1 LGLTSA
7 QRICTVF
14 MTFPTPDTMATPA
27 ASANATG
34 PSKPSA
40 PTQPS
45 EPTEP
50 MTAHKA
56 SKGLLSLSPF
66 VKPYRLQ
73 VGFALLMLLSAA
85 AATLVFPTALRQL
98 IDGGLTGASSN
109 AQDIGWHFALLFG
122 VAVALAV
129 FSGARFY
136 MVSWLGERITAD
148 IRQAVYAR
156 VLNQSPQFFEQT
168 PTGDVL
174 SRLSADTTLVQTV
187 VGSSLSMGLRNAVMG
202 IGALGMLVWHH
213 PLMMAQVC
221 AGLVLVIAPSVWM
234 GRRVRRLS
242 RDSQDRVADASAL
255 ASEVLNAITV
265 VQSYTA
271 QGREAKRF
279 EQSTNAAFRSAIK
292 RTTAR
297 SALVTFV
304 MVATSAALLWGL
316 YMGTLAVLAGTLSAG
331 ELGQTVLYVIILAG
345 AFAVLGEV
353 SGDLLRAAGA
363 SERLIELL
371 YMPSHIQDSVHT
383 TPLKP
388 SAQGLDV
395 QLLNVQFAYPSRL
408 ETPALNN
415 VNLHIAAGSTV
426 ALVGSSGAGKTTIMQ
441 LLQRFYDVQSGSIL
455 LQGTAIQSLALH
467 NLREHVGVVPQEPVV
482 FAASAM
488 DNIRYGRPNA
498 SDDEVKAAAQAAYA
512 HEFIE
517 ALPMGYQTFMGERGV
532 RLSGGQRQRL
542 AIARAILKN
551 APLLL
556 LDEATSAL
564 DTHSEQMVQA
574 ALDRAMQGRTTIVV
588 AHRLSTVQ
596 RADTI
601 VVMANGEIV
610 EQGKHHDLLAR
621 NGAYAALAQAQ
632 FGQDQYQGQHPDEY
646 QG

>member
-1 LGLTSA
+1 
-7 QRICTVF
+7 
-14 MTFPTPDTMATPA
+14 MTTPTTTR
-27 ASANATG
+27 
-34 PSKPSA
+34 
-40 PTQPS
+40 TQ
-45 EPTEP
+45 
-50 MTAHKA
+50 
-56 SKGLLSLSPF
+56 GLLSLSPF
-66 VKPYRLQ
+66 IKPYRWQ
-73 VGFALLMLLSAA
+73 VGFALLMLLAAA
-85 AATLVFPTALRQL
+85 AATLVFPTALRKL
-98 IDGGLTGASSN
+98 IDGGLSSTSGN
-109 AQDIGWHFALLFG
+109 NPQDIAWYFAMLFG
-122 VAVALAV
+122 VAVALAL
-129 FSGARFY
+129 FSGARFF

-202 IGALGMLVWHH
+202 LGALGMLVWHH

-221 AGLVLVIAPSVWM
+221 VGLLLVIVPSMWM

-271 QGREAKRF
+271 QGREASRF
-279 EQSTNAAFRSAIK
+279 EHSTNAAFRSAI
-292 RTTAR
+292 RRSTAR

-304 MVATSAALLWGL
+304 MVTTSAALLWGL
-316 YMGTLAVLAGTLSAG
+316 YMGTLAVLAGTLSPG

-371 YMPSHIQDSVHT
+371 HMPSHIQEAMHT
-383 TPLKP
+383 QPLKP
-388 SAQGLDV
+388 SHQGLDV
-395 QLLNVQFAYPSRL
+395 QLINVQFAYPSRL
-408 ETPALNN
+408 EMPALNGI
-415 VNLHIAAGSTV
+415 NLHIKAGTTV
-426 ALVGSSGAGKTTIMQ
+426 ALVGASGAGKTTIMQ
-441 LLQRFYDVQSGSIL
+441 LLQRFYDTQDGSIL
-455 LQGTAIQSLALH
+455 LQGTSIKTLALTD
-467 NLREHVGVVPQEPVV
+467 LRTHVGVVPQEPVV
-482 FAASAM
+482 FAASAL
-488 DNIRYGRPNA
+488 DNIRYGRPDATN
-498 SDDEVKAAAQAAYA
+498 DEVVAAAKAAYA
-512 HEFIE
+512 HDFIM
-517 ALPMGYQTFMGERGV
+517 ALPMGYETFMGERGV

-542 AIARAILKN
+542 AIARAMLKN

-574 ALDRAMQGRTTIVV
+574 ALDRAMQGRTTILV

-596 RADTI
+596 RADSI
-601 VVMANGEIV
+601 VVIAGGHIV
-610 EQGKHHDLLAR
+610 EQGKHHELLAR

-632 FGQDQYQGQHPDEY
+632 FGQEAPAVEPALT
-646 QG
+646 

>member
-1 LGLTSA
+1 
-7 QRICTVF
+7 
-14 MTFPTPDTMATPA
+14 MTTPTPTR
-27 ASANATG
+27 
-34 PSKPSA
+34 
-40 PTQPS
+40 TQ
-45 EPTEP
+45 
-50 MTAHKA
+50 
-56 SKGLLSLSPF
+56 GLLSLSPF
-66 VKPYRLQ
+66 IKPYRWQ
-73 VGFALLMLLSAA
+73 VGFALLMLLAAA
-85 AATLVFPTALRQL
+85 AATLVFPTALRKL
-98 IDGGLTGASSN
+98 IDGGLSSTSGN
-109 AQDIGWHFALLFG
+109 NPQDIAWYFAMLFG
-122 VAVALAV
+122 VAVALAL
-129 FSGARFY
+129 FSGARFF

-202 IGALGMLVWHH
+202 LGALGMLVWHH

-221 AGLVLVIAPSVWM
+221 VGLLLVIAPSMWM

-271 QGREAKRF
+271 QGREASRF
-279 EQSTNAAFRSAIK
+279 EHSTNAAFRSAI
-292 RTTAR
+292 RRSTAR

-304 MVATSAALLWGL
+304 MVTTSAALLWGL
-316 YMGTLAVLAGTLSAG
+316 YMGTLAVLAGTLSPG

-371 YMPSHIQDSVHT
+371 HMPSHIQEATHT
-383 TPLKP
+383 QPLKP
-388 SAQGLDV
+388 SHQGLDV
-395 QLLNVQFAYPSRL
+395 QLINVQFAYPSRL
-408 ETPALNN
+408 EMPALNGI
-415 VNLHIAAGSTV
+415 NLHIKAGTTV
-426 ALVGSSGAGKTTIMQ
+426 ALVGVSGAGKTTIMQ
-441 LLQRFYDVQSGSIL
+441 LLQRFYDTQDGSIL
-455 LQGTAIQSLALH
+455 LQGTSIKTLALTD
-467 NLREHVGVVPQEPVV
+467 LRTHVGVVPQEPVV
-482 FAASAM
+482 FAASAL
-488 DNIRYGRPNA
+488 DNIRYGRPDATN
-498 SDDEVKAAAQAAYA
+498 DEVVAAAKAAYA
-512 HEFIE
+512 HDFIM
-517 ALPMGYQTFMGERGV
+517 ALPMGYETFMGERGV

-542 AIARAILKN
+542 AIARAMLKN

-596 RADTI
+596 RADSI
-601 VVMANGEIV
+601 VVIAGGHIV
-610 EQGKHHDLLAR
+610 EQGKHHELLAR

-632 FGQDQYQGQHPDEY
+632 FGQEAPAVEPALT
-646 QG
+646 

>member
-1 LGLTSA
+1 LA
-7 QRICTVF
+7 
-14 MTFPTPDTMATPA
+14 
-27 ASANATG
+27 
-34 PSKPSA
+34 
-40 PTQPS
+40 
-45 EPTEP
+45 
-50 MTAHKA
+50 
-56 SKGLLSLSPF
+56 
-66 VKPYRLQ
+66 
-73 VGFALLMLLSAA
+73 AA
-85 AATLVFPTALRQL
+85 AATLVFPTALRKL
-98 IDGGLTGASSN
+98 IDGGLSSTSGN
-109 AQDIGWHFALLFG
+109 NPQDIAWYFAMLFG
-122 VAVALAV
+122 VAVALAL
-129 FSGARFY
+129 FSGARFF

-187 VGSSLSMGLRNAVMG
+187 VGSSLSMGLRNTVMG
-202 IGALGMLVWHH
+202 LGALGMLVWHH

-221 AGLVLVIAPSVWM
+221 AGLLLVIAPSMWM

-271 QGREAKRF
+271 QGREASRF
-279 EQSTNAAFRSAIK
+279 EHSTNAAFRSAI
-292 RTTAR
+292 RRSTAR

-304 MVATSAALLWGL
+304 MVTTSAALLWGL
-316 YMGTLAVLAGTLSAG
+316 YIGTLAVLAGTLSPG

-371 YMPSHIQDSVHT
+371 HMPSHIQEATHT
-383 TPLKP
+383 QPLKP
-388 SAQGLDV
+388 SHQGLDV
-395 QLLNVQFAYPSRL
+395 QLINVQFAYPSRL
-408 ETPALNN
+408 EMPALHGI
-415 VNLHIAAGSTV
+415 NLHIKAGTTV
-426 ALVGSSGAGKTTIMQ
+426 ALVGASGAGKTTIMQ
-441 LLQRFYDVQSGSIL
+441 LLQRFYDTQDGSIL
-455 LQGTAIQSLALH
+455 LQGTSIKTLALTD
-467 NLREHVGVVPQEPVV
+467 LRTHVGVVPQEPVV
-482 FAASAM
+482 FAASAL
-488 DNIRYGRPNA
+488 DNIRYGRPDATN
-498 SDDEVKAAAQAAYA
+498 DEVVAAAKAAYA
-512 HEFIE
+512 HDFIM
-517 ALPMGYQTFMGERGV
+517 ALPMGYETFMGERGV

-542 AIARAILKN
+542 AIARAMLKN

-596 RADTI
+596 RADSI
-601 VVMANGEIV
+601 VVIAGGHIV
-610 EQGKHHDLLAR
+610 EQGKHHELLAH

-632 FGQDQYQGQHPDEY
+632 FGQEAPAVEPALT
-646 QG
+646 

>member
-1 LGLTSA
+1 
-7 QRICTVF
+7 
-14 MTFPTPDTMATPA
+14 MTTPTPTR
-27 ASANATG
+27 
-34 PSKPSA
+34 
-40 PTQPS
+40 TQ
-45 EPTEP
+45 
-50 MTAHKA
+50 
-56 SKGLLSLSPF
+56 GLLSLSPF
-66 VKPYRLQ
+66 IKPYRWQ
-73 VGFALLMLLSAA
+73 VGFALLMLLAAA
-85 AATLVFPTALRQL
+85 AATLVFPTALRKL
-98 IDGGLTGASSN
+98 IDGGLSSTSGN
-109 AQDIGWHFALLFG
+109 NPQDIAWYFAMLFG
-122 VAVALAV
+122 VAVALAL
-129 FSGARFY
+129 FSGARFF

-202 IGALGMLVWHH
+202 LGALGMLVWHH

-221 AGLVLVIAPSVWM
+221 VGLLLVIAPSMWM

-271 QGREAKRF
+271 QGREASRF
-279 EQSTNAAFRSAIK
+279 EHSTNAAFRSAI
-292 RTTAR
+292 RRSTAR

-304 MVATSAALLWGL
+304 MVTTSAALLWGL
-316 YMGTLAVLAGTLSAG
+316 YMGTLAVLAGTLSPG

-371 YMPSHIQDSVHT
+371 HMPSHIQEATHT
-383 TPLKP
+383 QPLKP
-388 SAQGLDV
+388 SHQGLDV
-395 QLLNVQFAYPSRL
+395 QLINVQFAYPSRL
-408 ETPALNN
+408 EMPALNGI
-415 VNLHIAAGSTV
+415 NLHIKAGTTV
-426 ALVGSSGAGKTTIMQ
+426 ALVGASGAGKTTIMQ
-441 LLQRFYDVQSGSIL
+441 LLQRFYDTQDGSIL
-455 LQGTAIQSLALH
+455 LQGTSIKTLALTD
-467 NLREHVGVVPQEPVV
+467 LRTHVGVVPQEPVV
-482 FAASAM
+482 FAASAL
-488 DNIRYGRPNA
+488 DNIRYGRPDATN
-498 SDDEVKAAAQAAYA
+498 DEVVAAAKAAYA
-512 HEFIE
+512 HDFIM
-517 ALPMGYQTFMGERGV
+517 ALPMGYETFMGERGV

-542 AIARAILKN
+542 AIARAMLKN

-574 ALDRAMQGRTTIVV
+574 ALDRAMQGRTTILV

-596 RADTI
+596 RADSI
-601 VVMANGEIV
+601 VVIAGGHIV
-610 EQGKHHDLLAR
+610 EQGKHHELLAR

-632 FGQDQYQGQHPDEY
+632 FGQEAPAVEPALT
-646 QG
+646 

>member
-1 LGLTSA
+1 MSERYTA
-7 QRICTVF
+7 TAR
-14 MTFPTPDTMATPA
+14 DTATP
-27 ASANATG
+27 
-34 PSKPSA
+34 
-40 PTQPS
+40 
-45 EPTEP
+45 
-50 MTAHKA
+50 
-56 SKGLLSLSPF
+56 SKGLLSLLPF
-66 VKPYRLQ
+66 IKPYRAQ
-73 VGFALLMLLSAA
+73 AAFALLMLLAAA
-85 AATLVFPTALRQL
+85 AATLVFPTALREL
-98 IDGGLTGASSN
+98 IDGGLGGAEQSTD
-109 AQDIGWHFALLFG
+109 QQTIGWHFAMLFG
-122 VAVALAV
+122 VAVALAL

-202 IGALGMLVWHH
+202 LGALGMLVWHH

-221 AGLVLVIAPSVWM
+221 AGLLLVIAPSMWM

-271 QGREAKRF
+271 QGRESKRF
-279 EQSTNAAFRSAIK
+279 EASTNAAFRSAIR

-297 SALVTFV
+297 SMLVAFV

-371 YMPSHIQDSVHT
+371 LMPSHIQEAAHT
-383 TPLKP
+383 TPLKAAP
-388 SAQGLDV
+388 LGLDV
-395 QLLNVQFAYPSRL
+395 QLVDVQFAYPSRT
-408 ETPALNN
+408 ETPALNQL
-415 VNLHIAAGSTV
+415 NLHIAAGSTV
-426 ALVGSSGAGKTTIMQ
+426 ALVGASGAGKTTIMQ
-441 LLQRFYDVQSGSIL
+441 LLQRFYDTQSGSIL
-455 LQGTAIQSLALH
+455 LQGTAIKQLALDD
-467 NLREHVGVVPQEPVV
+467 LRAHVGVVPQEPVV

-488 DNIRYGRPNA
+488 DNIRYGRPDA
-498 SDDEVKAAAQAAYA
+498 TDDEVISAAKAAYA
-512 HEFIE
+512 HAFIE
-517 ALPMGYQTFMGERGV
+517 ALPQGYQTFMGERGV

-596 RADTI
+596 RADNI
-601 VVMANGEIV
+601 VVMEGGRIV
-610 EQGKHHDLLAR
+610 EQGQHADLMQR
-621 NGAYAALAQAQ
+621 NGAYAALANAQ
-632 FGQDQYQGQHPDEY
+632 FGHNPLAEEQPTETMSA
-646 QG
+646 

>member
-1 LGLTSA
+1 
-7 QRICTVF
+7 
-14 MTFPTPDTMATPA
+14 MTTPTPTR
-27 ASANATG
+27 
-34 PSKPSA
+34 
-40 PTQPS
+40 TQ
-45 EPTEP
+45 
-50 MTAHKA
+50 
-56 SKGLLSLSPF
+56 GLLSLSPF
-66 VKPYRLQ
+66 IKPYRWQ
-73 VGFALLMLLSAA
+73 VGFALLMLLAAA
-85 AATLVFPTALRQL
+85 AATLVFPTALRKL
-98 IDGGLTGASSN
+98 IDGGLSSTSGN
-109 AQDIGWHFALLFG
+109 NPQDIAWYFAMLFG
-122 VAVALAV
+122 VAVALAL
-129 FSGARFY
+129 FSGARFF

-202 IGALGMLVWHH
+202 LGALGMLVWHH

-221 AGLVLVIAPSVWM
+221 VGLLLVIVPSMWM

-271 QGREAKRF
+271 QGREASRF
-279 EQSTNAAFRSAIK
+279 EHSTNAAFRSAI
-292 RTTAR
+292 RRSTAR

-304 MVATSAALLWGL
+304 MVTTSAALLWGL
-316 YMGTLAVLAGTLSAG
+316 YMGTLAVLAGTLSPG

-371 YMPSHIQDSVHT
+371 HMPSHIQEATHT
-383 TPLKP
+383 QPLKP
-388 SAQGLDV
+388 SHQGLDV
-395 QLLNVQFAYPSRL
+395 QLINVQFAYPSRL
-408 ETPALNN
+408 EMPALNGI
-415 VNLHIAAGSTV
+415 NLHIKAGTTV
-426 ALVGSSGAGKTTIMQ
+426 ALVGASGAGKTTIMQ
-441 LLQRFYDVQSGSIL
+441 LLQRFYDTQDGSIL
-455 LQGTAIQSLALH
+455 LQGTSIKTLALTD
-467 NLREHVGVVPQEPVV
+467 LRTHVGVVPQEPVV
-482 FAASAM
+482 FAASAL
-488 DNIRYGRPNA
+488 DNIRYGRPDATN
-498 SDDEVKAAAQAAYA
+498 DEVVAAAKAAYA
-512 HEFIE
+512 HDFIM
-517 ALPMGYQTFMGERGV
+517 ALPMGYETFMGERGV

-542 AIARAILKN
+542 AIARAMLKN

-596 RADTI
+596 RADSI
-601 VVMANGEIV
+601 VVIAGGHIV
-610 EQGKHHDLLAR
+610 EQGKHHELLAH

-632 FGQDQYQGQHPDEY
+632 FGQEAPAVEPALT
-646 QG
+646 

>member
-1 LGLTSA
+1 
-7 QRICTVF
+7 
-14 MTFPTPDTMATPA
+14 MTTPTPTR
-27 ASANATG
+27 
-34 PSKPSA
+34 
-40 PTQPS
+40 TQ
-45 EPTEP
+45 
-50 MTAHKA
+50 
-56 SKGLLSLSPF
+56 GLLSLSPF
-66 VKPYRLQ
+66 IKPYRWQ
-73 VGFALLMLLSAA
+73 VGFALLMLLAAA
-85 AATLVFPTALRQL
+85 AATLVFPTALRKL
-98 IDGGLTGASSN
+98 IDGGLSSTSGN
-109 AQDIGWHFALLFG
+109 NPQDIAWYFAMLFG
-122 VAVALAV
+122 VAVALAL
-129 FSGARFY
+129 FSGARFF

-202 IGALGMLVWHH
+202 LGALGMLVWHH

-221 AGLVLVIAPSVWM
+221 AGLLLVIAPSMWM

-271 QGREAKRF
+271 QGREASRF
-279 EQSTNAAFRSAIK
+279 EHSTNAAFRSAI
-292 RTTAR
+292 RRSTAR

-304 MVATSAALLWGL
+304 MVTTSAALLWGL
-316 YMGTLAVLAGTLSAG
+316 YMGTLAVLAGTLSPG

-371 YMPSHIQDSVHT
+371 HMPSHIQEATHT
-383 TPLKP
+383 QPLKP
-388 SAQGLDV
+388 SHQGLDV
-395 QLLNVQFAYPSRL
+395 QLINVQFAYPSRL
-408 ETPALNN
+408 EMPALHGI
-415 VNLHIAAGSTV
+415 NLHIKAGTTV
-426 ALVGSSGAGKTTIMQ
+426 ALVGASGAGKTTIMQ
-441 LLQRFYDVQSGSIL
+441 LLQRFYDTQDGSIL
-455 LQGTAIQSLALH
+455 LQGTSIKTLALTD
-467 NLREHVGVVPQEPVV
+467 LRTHVGVVPQEPVV
-482 FAASAM
+482 FAASAL
-488 DNIRYGRPNA
+488 DNIRYGRPDATN
-498 SDDEVKAAAQAAYA
+498 DEVVAAAKAAYA
-512 HEFIE
+512 HDFIM
-517 ALPMGYQTFMGERGV
+517 ALPMGYETFMGERGV

-542 AIARAILKN
+542 AIARAMLKN

-596 RADTI
+596 RADSI
-601 VVMANGEIV
+601 VVIAGGHIV
-610 EQGKHHDLLAR
+610 EQGKHHELLAR

-632 FGQDQYQGQHPDEY
+632 FGQEAPAVEPALT
-646 QG
+646 

>member
-1 LGLTSA
+1 
-7 QRICTVF
+7 
-14 MTFPTPDTMATPA
+14 MTTPTPTR
-27 ASANATG
+27 
-34 PSKPSA
+34 
-40 PTQPS
+40 TQ
-45 EPTEP
+45 
-50 MTAHKA
+50 
-56 SKGLLSLSPF
+56 GLLSLSPF
-66 VKPYRLQ
+66 IKPYRWQ
-73 VGFALLMLLSAA
+73 VGFALLMLLAAA
-85 AATLVFPTALRQL
+85 AATLVFPTALRKL
-98 IDGGLTGASSN
+98 IDGGLSSTSGN
-109 AQDIGWHFALLFG
+109 NPQDIAWYFAMLFG
-122 VAVALAV
+122 VAVALAL
-129 FSGARFY
+129 FSGARFF

-202 IGALGMLVWHH
+202 LGALGMLVWHH

-221 AGLVLVIAPSVWM
+221 VGLLLVIVPSMWM

-271 QGREAKRF
+271 QGREASRF
-279 EQSTNAAFRSAIK
+279 EHSTNAAFRSAI
-292 RTTAR
+292 RRSTAR

-304 MVATSAALLWGL
+304 MVTTSAALLWGL
-316 YMGTLAVLAGTLSAG
+316 YMGTLAVLAGTLSPG

-371 YMPSHIQDSVHT
+371 HMPSHIQEAMHT
-383 TPLKP
+383 QPLKP
-388 SAQGLDV
+388 SHQGLDV
-395 QLLNVQFAYPSRL
+395 QLINVQFAYPSRL
-408 ETPALNN
+408 EMPALNGI
-415 VNLHIAAGSTV
+415 NLHIKAGTTV
-426 ALVGSSGAGKTTIMQ
+426 ALVGVSGAGKTTIMQ
-441 LLQRFYDVQSGSIL
+441 LLQRFYDTQDGSIL
-455 LQGTAIQSLALH
+455 LQGTSIKTLALTD
-467 NLREHVGVVPQEPVV
+467 LRTHVGVVPQEPVV
-482 FAASAM
+482 FAASAL
-488 DNIRYGRPNA
+488 DNIRYGRPDATN
-498 SDDEVKAAAQAAYA
+498 DEVVAAAKAAYA
-512 HEFIE
+512 HDFIM
-517 ALPMGYQTFMGERGV
+517 ALPMGYETFMGERGV

-542 AIARAILKN
+542 AIARAMLKN

-596 RADTI
+596 RADSI
-601 VVMANGEIV
+601 VVIAGGHIV
-610 EQGKHHDLLAR
+610 EQGKHHELLAR

-632 FGQDQYQGQHPDEY
+632 FGQEAPAVEPALT
-646 QG
+646 

>member
-1 LGLTSA
+1 
-7 QRICTVF
+7 
-14 MTFPTPDTMATPA
+14 MTTPTPTR
-27 ASANATG
+27 
-34 PSKPSA
+34 
-40 PTQPS
+40 TQ
-45 EPTEP
+45 
-50 MTAHKA
+50 
-56 SKGLLSLSPF
+56 GLLSLSPF
-66 VKPYRLQ
+66 IKPYRWQ
-73 VGFALLMLLSAA
+73 VGFALLMLLAAA
-85 AATLVFPTALRQL
+85 AATLVFPTALRKL
-98 IDGGLTGASSN
+98 IDGGLSSTSGN
-109 AQDIGWHFALLFG
+109 NPQDIAWYFAMLFG
-122 VAVALAV
+122 VAVALAL
-129 FSGARFY
+129 FSGARFF

-202 IGALGMLVWHH
+202 LGALGMLVWNH

-221 AGLVLVIAPSVWM
+221 IGLLLVIAPSMWM

-271 QGREAKRF
+271 QGREASRF
-279 EQSTNAAFRSAIK
+279 EHSTNAAFRSAI
-292 RTTAR
+292 RRSTAR

-304 MVATSAALLWGL
+304 MVTTSAALLWGL
-316 YMGTLAVLAGTLSAG
+316 YMGTLAVLAGTLSPG

-371 YMPSHIQDSVHT
+371 HMPSHIQEATHT
-383 TPLKP
+383 QPLKP
-388 SAQGLDV
+388 SHQGLDV
-395 QLLNVQFAYPSRL
+395 QLINVQFAYPSRL
-408 ETPALNN
+408 EMPALNGI
-415 VNLHIAAGSTV
+415 NLHIKAGTTV
-426 ALVGSSGAGKTTIMQ
+426 ALVGASGAGKTTIMQ
-441 LLQRFYDVQSGSIL
+441 LLQRFYDTQDGSIL
-455 LQGTAIQSLALH
+455 LQGTSIKTLALTD
-467 NLREHVGVVPQEPVV
+467 LRTHVGVVPQEPVV
-482 FAASAM
+482 FAASAL
-488 DNIRYGRPNA
+488 DNIRYGRPDATN
-498 SDDEVKAAAQAAYA
+498 DEVVAAAKAAYA
-512 HEFIE
+512 HDFIM
-517 ALPMGYQTFMGERGV
+517 ALPMGYETFMGERGV

-542 AIARAILKN
+542 AIARAMLKN

-574 ALDRAMQGRTTIVV
+574 ALDRAMQGRTTILV

-596 RADTI
+596 RADSI
-601 VVMANGEIV
+601 VVIAGGHIV
-610 EQGKHHDLLAR
+610 EQGKHHELLAR

-632 FGQDQYQGQHPDEY
+632 FGQEAPAVEPALT
-646 QG
+646 

>member
-1 LGLTSA
+1 
-7 QRICTVF
+7 

-371 YMPSHIQDSVHT
+371 YMPSQIQDSVHT

-632 FGQDQYQGQHPDEY
+632 FGQDQYQDQHQDPSLDPTPNR
-646 QG
+646 

>member
-1 LGLTSA
+1 
-7 QRICTVF
+7 
-14 MTFPTPDTMATPA
+14 MTTPTPTR
-27 ASANATG
+27 
-34 PSKPSA
+34 
-40 PTQPS
+40 TQ
-45 EPTEP
+45 
-50 MTAHKA
+50 
-56 SKGLLSLSPF
+56 GLLSLSPF
-66 VKPYRLQ
+66 IKPYRWQ
-73 VGFALLMLLSAA
+73 VGFALLMLLAAA
-85 AATLVFPTALRQL
+85 AATLVFPTALRKL
-98 IDGGLTGASSN
+98 IDGGLSSTSGN
-109 AQDIGWHFALLFG
+109 NPQDIAWYFAMLFG
-122 VAVALAV
+122 VAVALAL
-129 FSGARFY
+129 FSGARFF

-202 IGALGMLVWHH
+202 LGALGMLVWHH

-221 AGLVLVIAPSVWM
+221 AGLLLVIAPSMWM

-271 QGREAKRF
+271 QGREASRF
-279 EQSTNAAFRSAIK
+279 EHSTNAAFRSAI
-292 RTTAR
+292 RRSTAR

-304 MVATSAALLWGL
+304 MVTTSAALLWGL
-316 YMGTLAVLAGTLSAG
+316 YMGTLAVLAGTLSPG

-371 YMPSHIQDSVHT
+371 HMPSHIQEATHT
-383 TPLKP
+383 QPLKP
-388 SAQGLDV
+388 SHQGLDV
-395 QLLNVQFAYPSRL
+395 QLINVQFAYPSRL
-408 ETPALNN
+408 EMPALNGI
-415 VNLHIAAGSTV
+415 NLHIKAGTTV
-426 ALVGSSGAGKTTIMQ
+426 ALVGASGAGKTTIMQ
-441 LLQRFYDVQSGSIL
+441 LLQRFYDTQDGSIL
-455 LQGTAIQSLALH
+455 LQGTSIKTLALTD
-467 NLREHVGVVPQEPVV
+467 LRTHVGVVPQEPVV
-482 FAASAM
+482 FAASAL
-488 DNIRYGRPNA
+488 DNIRYGRPDATN
-498 SDDEVKAAAQAAYA
+498 DEVVAAAKAAYA
-512 HEFIE
+512 HDFIM
-517 ALPMGYQTFMGERGV
+517 ALPMGYETFMGERGV

-542 AIARAILKN
+542 AIARAMLKN

-596 RADTI
+596 RADSI
-601 VVMANGEIV
+601 VVIAGGHIV
-610 EQGKHHDLLAR
+610 EQGKHHELLAR

-632 FGQDQYQGQHPDEY
+632 FGQEAPAVEPALT
-646 QG
+646 

>member
-1 LGLTSA
+1 
-7 QRICTVF
+7 
-14 MTFPTPDTMATPA
+14 MTTPTPTR
-27 ASANATG
+27 
-34 PSKPSA
+34 
-40 PTQPS
+40 TQ
-45 EPTEP
+45 
-50 MTAHKA
+50 
-56 SKGLLSLSPF
+56 GLLSLSPF
-66 VKPYRLQ
+66 IKPYRWQ
-73 VGFALLMLLSAA
+73 VGFALLMLLAAA
-85 AATLVFPTALRQL
+85 AATLVFPTALRKL
-98 IDGGLTGASSN
+98 IDGGLSSTSGN
-109 AQDIGWHFALLFG
+109 NPQDIAWYFAMLFG
-122 VAVALAV
+122 VAVALAL
-129 FSGARFY
+129 FSGARFF

-202 IGALGMLVWHH
+202 LGALGMLVWHH

-221 AGLVLVIAPSVWM
+221 AGLLLVIAPSMWM

-271 QGREAKRF
+271 QGREASRF
-279 EQSTNAAFRSAIK
+279 VRSTNAAFRSAI
-292 RTTAR
+292 RRSTAR

-304 MVATSAALLWGL
+304 MVTTSGALLWGL
-316 YMGTLAVLAGTLSAG
+316 YMGTLAVLAGTLSPG

-371 YMPSHIQDSVHT
+371 HMPSHIQEATHT
-383 TPLKP
+383 QPLKP
-388 SAQGLDV
+388 SHQGLDV
-395 QLLNVQFAYPSRL
+395 QLINVQFAYPSRL
-408 ETPALNN
+408 DMPALNGIS
-415 VNLHIAAGSTV
+415 LHIKAGTTV
-426 ALVGSSGAGKTTIMQ
+426 ALVGASGAGKTTIMQ
-441 LLQRFYDVQSGSIL
+441 LLQRFYDTQDGSIL
-455 LQGTAIQSLALH
+455 LQGTSIKTLALTD
-467 NLREHVGVVPQEPVV
+467 LRTHVGVVPQEPVV
-482 FAASAM
+482 FAASAL
-488 DNIRYGRPNA
+488 DNIRYGRPDATN
-498 SDDEVKAAAQAAYA
+498 DEVVAAAKAAYA
-512 HEFIE
+512 HDFIM
-517 ALPMGYQTFMGERGV
+517 ALPMGYETFMGERGV

-542 AIARAILKN
+542 AIARAMLKN

-596 RADTI
+596 RADSI
-601 VVMANGEIV
+601 VVIAGGHIV
-610 EQGKHHDLLAR
+610 EQGKHHELLAH

-632 FGQDQYQGQHPDEY
+632 FGQEAPAIEPALT
-646 QG
+646 

>member
-1 LGLTSA
+1 
-7 QRICTVF
+7 
-14 MTFPTPDTMATPA
+14 MTTPTPT
-27 ASANATG
+27 
-34 PSKPSA
+34 K
-40 PTQPS
+40 TQ
-45 EPTEP
+45 
-50 MTAHKA
+50 
-56 SKGLLSLSPF
+56 GLLSLSPF
-66 VKPYRLQ
+66 IKPYRWQ
-73 VGFALLMLLSAA
+73 VGFALLMLLAAA
-85 AATLVFPTALRQL
+85 AATLVFPTALRKL
-98 IDGGLTGASSN
+98 IDGGLSSTSGN
-109 AQDIGWHFALLFG
+109 NPQDIAWYFAMLFG
-122 VAVALAV
+122 VAVALAL
-129 FSGARFY
+129 FSGARFF

-202 IGALGMLVWHH
+202 LGALGMLVWHH

-221 AGLVLVIAPSVWM
+221 VGLLLVIAPSMWM

-271 QGREAKRF
+271 QGREASRF
-279 EQSTNAAFRSAIK
+279 EHSTNAAFRSAI
-292 RTTAR
+292 RRSTAR

-304 MVATSAALLWGL
+304 MVTTSAALLWGL
-316 YMGTLAVLAGTLSAG
+316 YMGTLAVLAGTLSPG

-371 YMPSHIQDSVHT
+371 HMPSHIQEATHT
-383 TPLKP
+383 QPLKP
-388 SAQGLDV
+388 SHQGLDV
-395 QLLNVQFAYPSRL
+395 QLINVQFAYPSRL
-408 ETPALNN
+408 EMPALHGI
-415 VNLHIAAGSTV
+415 NLHIKAGTTV
-426 ALVGSSGAGKTTIMQ
+426 ALVGASGAGKTTIMQ
-441 LLQRFYDVQSGSIL
+441 LLQRFYDTQDGSIL
-455 LQGTAIQSLALH
+455 LQGTSIKTLALTD
-467 NLREHVGVVPQEPVV
+467 LRTHVGVVPQEPVV
-482 FAASAM
+482 FAASAL
-488 DNIRYGRPNA
+488 DNIRYGRPDATN
-498 SDDEVKAAAQAAYA
+498 DEVVAAAKAAYA
-512 HEFIE
+512 HDFIM
-517 ALPMGYQTFMGERGV
+517 ALPMGYETFMGERGV

-542 AIARAILKN
+542 AIARAMLKN

-596 RADTI
+596 RADSI
-601 VVMANGEIV
+601 VVIAGGHIV
-610 EQGKHHDLLAR
+610 EQGKHHELLAH

-632 FGQDQYQGQHPDEY
+632 FGQEAPAVEPALT
-646 QG
+646 

>member
-1 LGLTSA
+1 
-7 QRICTVF
+7 
-14 MTFPTPDTMATPA
+14 MTTPTPTR
-27 ASANATG
+27 
-34 PSKPSA
+34 
-40 PTQPS
+40 TQ
-45 EPTEP
+45 
-50 MTAHKA
+50 
-56 SKGLLSLSPF
+56 GLLSLSPF
-66 VKPYRLQ
+66 IKPYRWQ
-73 VGFALLMLLSAA
+73 VGFALLMLLAAA
-85 AATLVFPTALRQL
+85 AATLVFPTALRKL
-98 IDGGLTGASSN
+98 IDGGLSSTSGN
-109 AQDIGWHFALLFG
+109 NPQDIAWYFAMLFG
-122 VAVALAV
+122 VAVALAL
-129 FSGARFY
+129 FSGARFF

-202 IGALGMLVWHH
+202 LGALGMLVWHH

-221 AGLVLVIAPSVWM
+221 VGLLLVIAPSMWM

-271 QGREAKRF
+271 QGREASRF
-279 EQSTNAAFRSAIK
+279 EHSTNAAFRSAI
-292 RTTAR
+292 RRSTAR

-304 MVATSAALLWGL
+304 MVTTSAALLWGL
-316 YMGTLAVLAGTLSAG
+316 YMGTLAVLAGTLSPG

-371 YMPSHIQDSVHT
+371 HMPSHIQEATHT
-383 TPLKP
+383 QPLKP
-388 SAQGLDV
+388 SHQGLDV
-395 QLLNVQFAYPSRL
+395 QLINVQFAYPSRL
-408 ETPALNN
+408 EMPALNGI
-415 VNLHIAAGSTV
+415 NLHIKAGTTV
-426 ALVGSSGAGKTTIMQ
+426 ALVGASGAGKTTIMQ
-441 LLQRFYDVQSGSIL
+441 LLQRFYDTQDGSIL
-455 LQGTAIQSLALH
+455 LQGTSIKTLALTD
-467 NLREHVGVVPQEPVV
+467 LRTHVGVVPQEPVV
-482 FAASAM
+482 FAASAL
-488 DNIRYGRPNA
+488 DNIRYGRPDATN
-498 SDDEVKAAAQAAYA
+498 DEVVAAAKAAYA
-512 HEFIE
+512 HDFIM
-517 ALPMGYQTFMGERGV
+517 ALPMGYETFMGERGV

-542 AIARAILKN
+542 AIARAMLKN

-596 RADTI
+596 RADSI
-601 VVMANGEIV
+601 VVIAGGHIV
-610 EQGKHHDLLAR
+610 EQGKHHELLAR

-632 FGQDQYQGQHPDEY
+632 FGQEAPA
-646 QG
+646 

>member
-1 LGLTSA
+1 
-7 QRICTVF
+7 
-14 MTFPTPDTMATPA
+14 MTTPTPTR
-27 ASANATG
+27 
-34 PSKPSA
+34 
-40 PTQPS
+40 TQ
-45 EPTEP
+45 
-50 MTAHKA
+50 
-56 SKGLLSLSPF
+56 GLLSLSPF
-66 VKPYRLQ
+66 IKPYRWQ
-73 VGFALLMLLSAA
+73 VGFALLMLLAAA
-85 AATLVFPTALRQL
+85 AATLVFPTALRKL
-98 IDGGLTGASSN
+98 IDGGLSSTSGN
-109 AQDIGWHFALLFG
+109 NPQDIAWYFAMLFG
-122 VAVALAV
+122 VAVALAL
-129 FSGARFY
+129 FSGARFF

-202 IGALGMLVWHH
+202 LGALGMLVWHH

-221 AGLVLVIAPSVWM
+221 VGLLLVIAPSMWM

-271 QGREAKRF
+271 QGREASRF
-279 EQSTNAAFRSAIK
+279 EHSTNAAFRSAI
-292 RTTAR
+292 RRSTAR

-304 MVATSAALLWGL
+304 MVTTSAALLWGL
-316 YMGTLAVLAGTLSAG
+316 YMGTLAVLAGTLSPG

-371 YMPSHIQDSVHT
+371 HMPSHIQEATHT
-383 TPLKP
+383 QPLKP
-388 SAQGLDV
+388 SHQGLDV
-395 QLLNVQFAYPSRL
+395 QLINVQFAYPSRL
-408 ETPALNN
+408 EMPALNGI
-415 VNLHIAAGSTV
+415 NLHIKAGTTV
-426 ALVGSSGAGKTTIMQ
+426 ALVGASGAGKTTIMQ
-441 LLQRFYDVQSGSIL
+441 LLQRFYDTQDGSIL
-455 LQGTAIQSLALH
+455 LQGTSIKTLALTD
-467 NLREHVGVVPQEPVV
+467 LRTHVGVVPQEPVV
-482 FAASAM
+482 FAASAL
-488 DNIRYGRPNA
+488 DNIRYGRPDATN
-498 SDDEVKAAAQAAYA
+498 DEVVAAAKAAYA
-512 HEFIE
+512 HDFIM
-517 ALPMGYQTFMGERGV
+517 ALPMGYETFMGERGV

-542 AIARAILKN
+542 AIARAMLKN

-596 RADTI
+596 RADSI
-601 VVMANGEIV
+601 VVIAGGHIV
-610 EQGKHHDLLAR
+610 EQGKHHELLAR

-632 FGQDQYQGQHPDEY
+632 FGQEAPAVEPALT
-646 QG
+646 

>member
-1 LGLTSA
+1 
-7 QRICTVF
+7 
-14 MTFPTPDTMATPA
+14 MTTPTPTR
-27 ASANATG
+27 
-34 PSKPSA
+34 
-40 PTQPS
+40 TQ
-45 EPTEP
+45 
-50 MTAHKA
+50 
-56 SKGLLSLSPF
+56 GLLSLSPF
-66 VKPYRLQ
+66 IKPYRWQ
-73 VGFALLMLLSAA
+73 VGFALLMLLAAA
-85 AATLVFPTALRQL
+85 AATLVFPTALRKL
-98 IDGGLTGASSN
+98 IDGGLSSTSGN
-109 AQDIGWHFALLFG
+109 NPQDIAWYFAMLFG
-122 VAVALAV
+122 VAVALAL
-129 FSGARFY
+129 FSGARFF

-202 IGALGMLVWHH
+202 LGALGMLVWHH

-221 AGLVLVIAPSVWM
+221 AGLLLVIAPSMWM

-271 QGREAKRF
+271 QGREASRF
-279 EQSTNAAFRSAIK
+279 VRSTNAAFRSAI
-292 RTTAR
+292 RRSTAR

-304 MVATSAALLWGL
+304 MVTTSGALLWGL
-316 YMGTLAVLAGTLSAG
+316 YMGTLAVLAGTLSPG

-371 YMPSHIQDSVHT
+371 HMPSHIQEATHT
-383 TPLKP
+383 QPLKP
-388 SAQGLDV
+388 SHHGLDV
-395 QLLNVQFAYPSRL
+395 QLINVQFAYPSRL
-408 ETPALNN
+408 EMPALNGIS
-415 VNLHIAAGSTV
+415 LHIKAGTTV
-426 ALVGSSGAGKTTIMQ
+426 ALVGASGAGKTTIMQ
-441 LLQRFYDVQSGSIL
+441 LLQRFYDTQDGSIL
-455 LQGTAIQSLALH
+455 LQGTSIKTLALTD
-467 NLREHVGVVPQEPVV
+467 LRTHVGVVPQEPVV
-482 FAASAM
+482 FAASAL
-488 DNIRYGRPNA
+488 DNIRYGRPDATN
-498 SDDEVKAAAQAAYA
+498 DEVVAAAKAAYA
-512 HEFIE
+512 HDFIM
-517 ALPMGYQTFMGERGV
+517 ALPMGYETFMGERGV

-542 AIARAILKN
+542 AIARAMLKN

-596 RADTI
+596 RADSI
-601 VVMANGEIV
+601 VVIAGGHIV
-610 EQGKHHDLLAR
+610 EQGKHHELLAH

-632 FGQDQYQGQHPDEY
+632 FGQEAPAVEPALT
-646 QG
+646 

>member
-1 LGLTSA
+1 VGLTSA
-7 QRICTVF
+7 KRPFTVC
-14 MTFPTPDTMATPA
+14 MTSPTPDTLAKPVA
-27 ASANATG
+27 PANATE
-34 PSKPSA
+34 PSKSNK
-40 PTQPS
+40 S
-45 EPTEP
+45 NESI
-50 MTAHKA
+50 KA
-56 SKGLLSLSPF
+56 NKGLLSLSPF

-98 IDGGLTGASSN
+98 IDGGLTGATSN

-395 QLLNVQFAYPSRL
+395 QLHNVQFAYPSRL

-415 VNLHIAAGSTV
+415 VSLHIAAGSTV

-488 DNIRYGRPNA
+488 DNIRYGRPDA

-601 VVMANGEIV
+601 VVMAHGEIV
-610 EQGKHHDLLAR
+610 EQGKHHDLLAKG
-621 NGAYAALAQAQ
+621 GAYAALAQAQ
-632 FGQDQYQGQHPDEY
+632 FGQDQQQDPSEGEWQGASEVTS
-646 QG
+646 

>member
-1 LGLTSA
+1 
-7 QRICTVF
+7 
-14 MTFPTPDTMATPA
+14 MTTPTPTR
-27 ASANATG
+27 
-34 PSKPSA
+34 
-40 PTQPS
+40 TQ
-45 EPTEP
+45 
-50 MTAHKA
+50 
-56 SKGLLSLSPF
+56 GLLSLSPF
-66 VKPYRLQ
+66 IKPYRWQ
-73 VGFALLMLLSAA
+73 VGFALLMLLAAA
-85 AATLVFPTALRQL
+85 AATLVFPTALRKL
-98 IDGGLTGASSN
+98 IDGGLSSTSGN
-109 AQDIGWHFALLFG
+109 NPQDIAWYFAMLFG
-122 VAVALAV
+122 VAVALAL
-129 FSGARFY
+129 FSGARFF

-202 IGALGMLVWHH
+202 LGALGMLVWNH

-221 AGLVLVIAPSVWM
+221 VGLLLVIAPSMWM

-271 QGREAKRF
+271 QGREASRF
-279 EQSTNAAFRSAIK
+279 EHSTNAAFRSAI
-292 RTTAR
+292 RRSTAR

-304 MVATSAALLWGL
+304 MVTTSAALLWGL
-316 YMGTLAVLAGTLSAG
+316 YMGTLAVLAGTLSPG

-371 YMPSHIQDSVHT
+371 HMPSHIQEATHT
-383 TPLKP
+383 QPLKP
-388 SAQGLDV
+388 SHQGLDV
-395 QLLNVQFAYPSRL
+395 QLINVQFAYPSRL
-408 ETPALNN
+408 EMPALNGI
-415 VNLHIAAGSTV
+415 NLHIKAGTTV
-426 ALVGSSGAGKTTIMQ
+426 ALVGVSGAGKTTIMQ
-441 LLQRFYDVQSGSIL
+441 LLQRFYDTQDGSIL
-455 LQGTAIQSLALH
+455 LQGTSIKTLALTD
-467 NLREHVGVVPQEPVV
+467 LRTHVGVVPQEPVV
-482 FAASAM
+482 FAASAL
-488 DNIRYGRPNA
+488 DNIRYGRPDATN
-498 SDDEVKAAAQAAYA
+498 DEVVAAAKAAYA
-512 HEFIE
+512 HDFIM
-517 ALPMGYQTFMGERGV
+517 ALPMGYETFMGERGV

-542 AIARAILKN
+542 AIARAMLKN

-596 RADTI
+596 RADSI
-601 VVMANGEIV
+601 VVIAGGHIV
-610 EQGKHHDLLAR
+610 EQGKHHELLAR

-632 FGQDQYQGQHPDEY
+632 FGQEAPAVEPALT
-646 QG
+646 

>member
-1 LGLTSA
+1 
-7 QRICTVF
+7 
-14 MTFPTPDTMATPA
+14 MTTPTPTR
-27 ASANATG
+27 
-34 PSKPSA
+34 
-40 PTQPS
+40 TQ
-45 EPTEP
+45 
-50 MTAHKA
+50 
-56 SKGLLSLSPF
+56 GLLSLSPF
-66 VKPYRLQ
+66 IKPYRWQ
-73 VGFALLMLLSAA
+73 VGFALLMLLAAA
-85 AATLVFPTALRQL
+85 AATLVFPTALRKL
-98 IDGGLTGASSN
+98 IDGGLSSTSGN
-109 AQDIGWHFALLFG
+109 NPQDIAWYFAMLFG
-122 VAVALAV
+122 VAVALAL
-129 FSGARFY
+129 FSGARFF

-202 IGALGMLVWHH
+202 LGALGMLVWHH

-221 AGLVLVIAPSVWM
+221 AGLLLVIAPSMWM

-271 QGREAKRF
+271 QGREASRF
-279 EQSTNAAFRSAIK
+279 VRSTNAAFRSAI
-292 RTTAR
+292 RRSTAR

-304 MVATSAALLWGL
+304 MVTTSGALLWGL
-316 YMGTLAVLAGTLSAG
+316 YMGTLAVLAGTLSPG

-371 YMPSHIQDSVHT
+371 HMPSHIQEATHT
-383 TPLKP
+383 QPLKP
-388 SAQGLDV
+388 SHQGLDV
-395 QLLNVQFAYPSRL
+395 QLINVQFAYPSRL
-408 ETPALNN
+408 DMPALNGIS
-415 VNLHIAAGSTV
+415 LHIKAGTTV
-426 ALVGSSGAGKTTIMQ
+426 ALVGASGAGKTTIMQ
-441 LLQRFYDVQSGSIL
+441 LLQRFYDTQDGSIL
-455 LQGTAIQSLALH
+455 LQGTSIKTLALTD
-467 NLREHVGVVPQEPVV
+467 LRTHVGVVPQEPVV
-482 FAASAM
+482 FAASAL
-488 DNIRYGRPNA
+488 DNIRYGRPDATN
-498 SDDEVKAAAQAAYA
+498 DEVVAAAKAAYA
-512 HEFIE
+512 HDFIM
-517 ALPMGYQTFMGERGV
+517 ALPMGYETFMGERGV

-542 AIARAILKN
+542 AIARAMLKN

-596 RADTI
+596 RADSI
-601 VVMANGEIV
+601 VVIAGGHIV
-610 EQGKHHDLLAR
+610 EQGKHHELLAH

-632 FGQDQYQGQHPDEY
+632 FGQEAPAVEPALT
-646 QG
+646 

>member
-1 LGLTSA
+1 
-7 QRICTVF
+7 
-14 MTFPTPDTMATPA
+14 MTTPTPTR
-27 ASANATG
+27 
-34 PSKPSA
+34 
-40 PTQPS
+40 TQ
-45 EPTEP
+45 
-50 MTAHKA
+50 
-56 SKGLLSLSPF
+56 GLLSLSPF
-66 VKPYRLQ
+66 IKPYRWQ
-73 VGFALLMLLSAA
+73 VGFALLMLLAAA
-85 AATLVFPTALRQL
+85 AATLVFPTALRKL
-98 IDGGLTGASSN
+98 IDGGLSSTSGN
-109 AQDIGWHFALLFG
+109 NPQDIAWYFAMLFG
-122 VAVALAV
+122 VAVALAL
-129 FSGARFY
+129 FSGARFF

-202 IGALGMLVWHH
+202 LGALGMLVWHH

-221 AGLVLVIAPSVWM
+221 AGLLLVIAPSMWM

-271 QGREAKRF
+271 QGREASRF
-279 EQSTNAAFRSAIK
+279 VRSTNAAFRSAI
-292 RTTAR
+292 RRSTAR

-304 MVATSAALLWGL
+304 MVTTSAALLWGL
-316 YMGTLAVLAGTLSAG
+316 YMGTLAVLAGTLSPG

-371 YMPSHIQDSVHT
+371 HMPSHIQEATHT
-383 TPLKP
+383 QPLKP
-388 SAQGLDV
+388 SHHGLDV
-395 QLLNVQFAYPSRL
+395 QLINVQFAYPSRL
-408 ETPALNN
+408 EMPALNGIS
-415 VNLHIAAGSTV
+415 LHIKAGTTV
-426 ALVGSSGAGKTTIMQ
+426 ALVGASGAGKTTIMQ
-441 LLQRFYDVQSGSIL
+441 LLQRFYDTQDGSIL
-455 LQGTAIQSLALH
+455 LQGTSIKTLALTD
-467 NLREHVGVVPQEPVV
+467 LRTHVGVVPQEPVV
-482 FAASAM
+482 FAASAL
-488 DNIRYGRPNA
+488 DNIRYGRPDATN
-498 SDDEVKAAAQAAYA
+498 DEVVAAAKAAYA
-512 HEFIE
+512 HDFIM
-517 ALPMGYQTFMGERGV
+517 ALPMGYETFMGERGV

-542 AIARAILKN
+542 AIARAMLKN

-596 RADTI
+596 RADSI
-601 VVMANGEIV
+601 VVIAGGHIV
-610 EQGKHHDLLAR
+610 EQGKHHELLAH

-632 FGQDQYQGQHPDEY
+632 FGQEAPAVEP
-646 QG
+646 

>member
-1 LGLTSA
+1 
-7 QRICTVF
+7 
-14 MTFPTPDTMATPA
+14 MTTPTPTR
-27 ASANATG
+27 
-34 PSKPSA
+34 
-40 PTQPS
+40 TQ
-45 EPTEP
+45 
-50 MTAHKA
+50 
-56 SKGLLSLSPF
+56 GLLSLSPF
-66 VKPYRLQ
+66 IKPYRWQ
-73 VGFALLMLLSAA
+73 VGFALLMLLAAA
-85 AATLVFPTALRQL
+85 AATLVFPTALRKL
-98 IDGGLTGASSN
+98 IDGGLSSTSGN
-109 AQDIGWHFALLFG
+109 NPQDIAWYFAMLFG
-122 VAVALAV
+122 VAVALAL
-129 FSGARFY
+129 FSGARFF

-187 VGSSLSMGLRNAVMG
+187 VGSSLSMGLRNTVMG
-202 IGALGMLVWHH
+202 LGALGMLVWHH

-221 AGLVLVIAPSVWM
+221 AGLLLVIAPSMWM

-271 QGREAKRF
+271 QGREASRF
-279 EQSTNAAFRSAIK
+279 EHSTNAAFRSAI
-292 RTTAR
+292 RRSTAR

-304 MVATSAALLWGL
+304 MVTTSAALLWGL
-316 YMGTLAVLAGTLSAG
+316 YMGTLAVLAGTLSPG

-371 YMPSHIQDSVHT
+371 HMPSHIQEATHT
-383 TPLKP
+383 QPLKP
-388 SAQGLDV
+388 SHQGLDV
-395 QLLNVQFAYPSRL
+395 QLINVQFAYPSRL
-408 ETPALNN
+408 EMPALNGI
-415 VNLHIAAGSTV
+415 NLHIKAGTTV
-426 ALVGSSGAGKTTIMQ
+426 ALVGASGAGKTTIMQ
-441 LLQRFYDVQSGSIL
+441 LLQRFYDTQDGSIL
-455 LQGTAIQSLALH
+455 LQGTSIKTLALTD
-467 NLREHVGVVPQEPVV
+467 LRTHVGVVPQEPVV
-482 FAASAM
+482 FAASAL
-488 DNIRYGRPNA
+488 DNIRYGRPDATN
-498 SDDEVKAAAQAAYA
+498 DEVVAAAKAAYA
-512 HEFIE
+512 HDFIM
-517 ALPMGYQTFMGERGV
+517 ALPMGYETFMGERGV

-542 AIARAILKN
+542 AIARAMLKN

-596 RADTI
+596 RADSI
-601 VVMANGEIV
+601 VVIAGGHIV
-610 EQGKHHDLLAR
+610 EQGKHHELLAH

-632 FGQDQYQGQHPDEY
+632 FGQEAPAVEPALT
-646 QG
+646 

>member
-1 LGLTSA
+1 
-7 QRICTVF
+7 
-14 MTFPTPDTMATPA
+14 MTTPTTTR
-27 ASANATG
+27 
-34 PSKPSA
+34 
-40 PTQPS
+40 TQ
-45 EPTEP
+45 
-50 MTAHKA
+50 
-56 SKGLLSLSPF
+56 GLLSLSPF
-66 VKPYRLQ
+66 IKPYRWQ
-73 VGFALLMLLSAA
+73 VGFALLMLLAAA
-85 AATLVFPTALRQL
+85 AATLVFPTALRKL
-98 IDGGLTGASSN
+98 IDGGLSSTSGN
-109 AQDIGWHFALLFG
+109 NPQDIAWYFAMLFG
-122 VAVALAV
+122 VAVALAL
-129 FSGARFY
+129 FSGARFF

-202 IGALGMLVWHH
+202 LGALGMLVWHH

-221 AGLVLVIAPSVWM
+221 VGLLLVIVPSMWM

-271 QGREAKRF
+271 QGREASRF
-279 EQSTNAAFRSAIK
+279 EHSTNAAFRSAI
-292 RTTAR
+292 RRSTAR

-304 MVATSAALLWGL
+304 MVTTSAALLWGL
-316 YMGTLAVLAGTLSAG
+316 YMGTLAVLAGTLSPG

-371 YMPSHIQDSVHT
+371 HMPSHIQEATHT
-383 TPLKP
+383 QPLKP
-388 SAQGLDV
+388 SHQGLDV
-395 QLLNVQFAYPSRL
+395 QLINVQFAYPSRL
-408 ETPALNN
+408 EMPALNGI
-415 VNLHIAAGSTV
+415 NLHIKAGTTV
-426 ALVGSSGAGKTTIMQ
+426 ALVGASGAGKTTIMQ
-441 LLQRFYDVQSGSIL
+441 LLQRFYDTQDGSIL
-455 LQGTAIQSLALH
+455 LQGTSIKTLALTD
-467 NLREHVGVVPQEPVV
+467 LRTHVGVVPQEPVV
-482 FAASAM
+482 FAASAL
-488 DNIRYGRPNA
+488 DNIRYGRPDATN
-498 SDDEVKAAAQAAYA
+498 DEVVAAAKAAYA
-512 HEFIE
+512 HDFIM
-517 ALPMGYQTFMGERGV
+517 ALPMGYETFMGERGV

-542 AIARAILKN
+542 AIARAMLKN

-596 RADTI
+596 RADSI
-601 VVMANGEIV
+601 VVIAGGHIV
-610 EQGKHHDLLAR
+610 EQGKHHELLAR

-632 FGQDQYQGQHPDEY
+632 FGQEAPAVEPALT
-646 QG
+646 

>member
-1 LGLTSA
+1 
-7 QRICTVF
+7 
-14 MTFPTPDTMATPA
+14 
-27 ASANATG
+27 
-34 PSKPSA
+34 
-40 PTQPS
+40 
-45 EPTEP
+45 

-66 VKPYRLQ
+66 VKPYRWQ

-601 VVMANGEIV
+601 VVMAHGEIV

-632 FGQDQYQGQHPDEY
+632 FGQDQYQDQHQDPSLDPTPNR
-646 QG
+646 

>member
-1 LGLTSA
+1 
-7 QRICTVF
+7 
-14 MTFPTPDTMATPA
+14 MTTPTTTR
-27 ASANATG
+27 
-34 PSKPSA
+34 
-40 PTQPS
+40 TQ
-45 EPTEP
+45 
-50 MTAHKA
+50 
-56 SKGLLSLSPF
+56 GLLSLSPF
-66 VKPYRLQ
+66 IKPYRWQ
-73 VGFALLMLLSAA
+73 VGFALLMLLAAA
-85 AATLVFPTALRQL
+85 AATLVFPTALRKL
-98 IDGGLTGASSN
+98 IDGGLSSTSGN
-109 AQDIGWHFALLFG
+109 NPQDIAWYFAMLFG
-122 VAVALAV
+122 VAVALAL
-129 FSGARFY
+129 FSGARFF

-202 IGALGMLVWHH
+202 LGALGMLVWHH

-221 AGLVLVIAPSVWM
+221 VGLLLVIVPSMWM

-271 QGREAKRF
+271 QGREASRF
-279 EQSTNAAFRSAIK
+279 EHSTNAAFRSAI
-292 RTTAR
+292 RRSTAR

-304 MVATSAALLWGL
+304 MVTTSAALLWGL
-316 YMGTLAVLAGTLSAG
+316 YMGTLAVLAGTLSPG

-371 YMPSHIQDSVHT
+371 HMPSHIQEAMHT
-383 TPLKP
+383 QPLKP
-388 SAQGLDV
+388 SHQGLDV
-395 QLLNVQFAYPSRL
+395 QLINVQFAYPSRL
-408 ETPALNN
+408 EMPALNGI
-415 VNLHIAAGSTV
+415 NLHIKAGTTV
-426 ALVGSSGAGKTTIMQ
+426 ALVGASGAGKTTIMQ
-441 LLQRFYDVQSGSIL
+441 LLQRFYDTQDGSIL
-455 LQGTAIQSLALH
+455 LQGTSIKTLALTD
-467 NLREHVGVVPQEPVV
+467 LRTHVGVVPQEPVV
-482 FAASAM
+482 FAASAL
-488 DNIRYGRPNA
+488 DNIRYGRPDATN
-498 SDDEVKAAAQAAYA
+498 DEVVAAAKAAYA
-512 HEFIE
+512 HDFIM
-517 ALPMGYQTFMGERGV
+517 ALPMGYETFMGERGV

-542 AIARAILKN
+542 AIARAMLKN

-596 RADTI
+596 RADSI
-601 VVMANGEIV
+601 VVIAGGHIV
-610 EQGKHHDLLAR
+610 EQGKHHELLAR

-632 FGQDQYQGQHPDEY
+632 FGQEAPAVEPALT
-646 QG
+646 

>member
-1 LGLTSA
+1 
-7 QRICTVF
+7 
-14 MTFPTPDTMATPA
+14 MTTPTPTR
-27 ASANATG
+27 
-34 PSKPSA
+34 
-40 PTQPS
+40 TQ
-45 EPTEP
+45 
-50 MTAHKA
+50 
-56 SKGLLSLSPF
+56 GLLSLSPF
-66 VKPYRLQ
+66 IKPYRWQ
-73 VGFALLMLLSAA
+73 VGFALLMLLAAA
-85 AATLVFPTALRQL
+85 AATLVFPTALRKL
-98 IDGGLTGASSN
+98 IDGGLSSTSGN
-109 AQDIGWHFALLFG
+109 NPQDIAWYFAMLFG
-122 VAVALAV
+122 VAVALAL
-129 FSGARFY
+129 FSGARFF

-202 IGALGMLVWHH
+202 LGALGMLVWHH

-221 AGLVLVIAPSVWM
+221 VGLLLVIAPSMWM

-271 QGREAKRF
+271 QGREASRF
-279 EQSTNAAFRSAIK
+279 EHSTNAAFRSAI
-292 RTTAR
+292 RRSTAR

-304 MVATSAALLWGL
+304 MVTTSAALLWGL
-316 YMGTLAVLAGTLSAG
+316 YMGTLAVLAGTLSPG

-371 YMPSHIQDSVHT
+371 HMPSHIQEATHT
-383 TPLKP
+383 QPLKP
-388 SAQGLDV
+388 SHQGLDV
-395 QLLNVQFAYPSRL
+395 QLINVQFAYPSRL
-408 ETPALNN
+408 EMPALHGI
-415 VNLHIAAGSTV
+415 NLHIKAGTTV
-426 ALVGSSGAGKTTIMQ
+426 ALVGASGAGKTTIMQ
-441 LLQRFYDVQSGSIL
+441 LLQRFYDTQDGSIL
-455 LQGTAIQSLALH
+455 LQGTSIKTLALTD
-467 NLREHVGVVPQEPVV
+467 LRTHVGVVPQEPVV
-482 FAASAM
+482 FAASAL
-488 DNIRYGRPNA
+488 DNIRYGRPDATN
-498 SDDEVKAAAQAAYA
+498 DEVVAAAKAAYA
-512 HEFIE
+512 HDFIM
-517 ALPMGYQTFMGERGV
+517 ALPMGYETFMGERGV

-542 AIARAILKN
+542 AIARAMLKN

-596 RADTI
+596 RADSI
-601 VVMANGEIV
+601 VVIAGGHIV
-610 EQGKHHDLLAR
+610 EQGKHHELLAR

-632 FGQDQYQGQHPDEY
+632 FGQEAPAVEPALT
-646 QG
+646 

>member
-1 LGLTSA
+1 
-7 QRICTVF
+7 
-14 MTFPTPDTMATPA
+14 MTTPTPTR
-27 ASANATG
+27 
-34 PSKPSA
+34 
-40 PTQPS
+40 TQ
-45 EPTEP
+45 
-50 MTAHKA
+50 
-56 SKGLLSLSPF
+56 GLLSLSPF
-66 VKPYRLQ
+66 IKPYRWQ
-73 VGFALLMLLSAA
+73 VGFALLMLLAAA
-85 AATLVFPTALRQL
+85 AATLVFPTALRKL
-98 IDGGLTGASSN
+98 IDGGLSSTSGN
-109 AQDIGWHFALLFG
+109 NPQDIAWYFAMLFG
-122 VAVALAV
+122 VAVALAL
-129 FSGARFY
+129 FSGARFF

-202 IGALGMLVWHH
+202 LGALGMLVWHH

-221 AGLVLVIAPSVWM
+221 AGLLLVIAPSMWM

-271 QGREAKRF
+271 QGREASRF
-279 EQSTNAAFRSAIK
+279 VRSTNAAFRSAI
-292 RTTAR
+292 RRSTAR

-304 MVATSAALLWGL
+304 MVTTSAALLWGL
-316 YMGTLAVLAGTLSAG
+316 YMGTLAVLAGTLSPG

-371 YMPSHIQDSVHT
+371 HMPSHIQEATHT
-383 TPLKP
+383 QPLKP
-388 SAQGLDV
+388 SHHGLDV
-395 QLLNVQFAYPSRL
+395 QLINVQFAYPSRL
-408 ETPALNN
+408 EMPALNGIS
-415 VNLHIAAGSTV
+415 LHIKAGTTV
-426 ALVGSSGAGKTTIMQ
+426 ALVGASGAGKTTIMQ
-441 LLQRFYDVQSGSIL
+441 LLQRFYDTQDGSIL
-455 LQGTAIQSLALH
+455 LQGTSIKTLALTD
-467 NLREHVGVVPQEPVV
+467 LRTHVGVVPQEPVV
-482 FAASAM
+482 FAASAL
-488 DNIRYGRPNA
+488 DNIRYGRPDATN
-498 SDDEVKAAAQAAYA
+498 DEVVAAAKAAYA
-512 HEFIE
+512 HDFIM
-517 ALPMGYQTFMGERGV
+517 ALPMGYETFMGERGV

-542 AIARAILKN
+542 AIARAMLKN

-596 RADTI
+596 RADSI
-601 VVMANGEIV
+601 VVIAGGHIV
-610 EQGKHHDLLAR
+610 EQGKHHELLAH

-632 FGQDQYQGQHPDEY
+632 FGQEAPAIEPALT
-646 QG
+646 

>member
-1 LGLTSA
+1 
-7 QRICTVF
+7 
-14 MTFPTPDTMATPA
+14 MTTFTPTR
-27 ASANATG
+27 
-34 PSKPSA
+34 
-40 PTQPS
+40 TQ
-45 EPTEP
+45 
-50 MTAHKA
+50 
-56 SKGLLSLSPF
+56 GLLSLSPF
-66 VKPYRLQ
+66 IKPYRWQ
-73 VGFALLMLLSAA
+73 VGFALLMLLAAA
-85 AATLVFPTALRQL
+85 AATLVFPTALRKL
-98 IDGGLTGASSN
+98 IDGGLSSTSGN
-109 AQDIGWHFALLFG
+109 NPQDIAWYFAMLFG
-122 VAVALAV
+122 VAVALAL
-129 FSGARFY
+129 FSGARFF

-202 IGALGMLVWHH
+202 LGALGMLVWHH

-221 AGLVLVIAPSVWM
+221 VGLLLVIAPSMWM

-271 QGREAKRF
+271 QGREASRF
-279 EQSTNAAFRSAIK
+279 EHSTNAAFRSAI
-292 RTTAR
+292 RRSTAR

-304 MVATSAALLWGL
+304 MVTTSAALLWGL
-316 YMGTLAVLAGTLSAG
+316 YMGTLAVLAGTLSPG

-371 YMPSHIQDSVHT
+371 HMPSHIQEATHT
-383 TPLKP
+383 QPLKP
-388 SAQGLDV
+388 SHQGLDV
-395 QLLNVQFAYPSRL
+395 QLINVQFAYPSRL
-408 ETPALNN
+408 EMPALHGI
-415 VNLHIAAGSTV
+415 NLHIKAGTTV
-426 ALVGSSGAGKTTIMQ
+426 ALVGASGAGKTTIMQ
-441 LLQRFYDVQSGSIL
+441 LLQRFYDTQDGSIL
-455 LQGTAIQSLALH
+455 LQGTSIKTLALTD
-467 NLREHVGVVPQEPVV
+467 LRTHVGVVPQEPVV
-482 FAASAM
+482 FAASAL
-488 DNIRYGRPNA
+488 DNIRYGRPDATN
-498 SDDEVKAAAQAAYA
+498 DEVVAAAKAAYA
-512 HEFIE
+512 HDFIM
-517 ALPMGYQTFMGERGV
+517 ALPMGYETFMGERGV

-542 AIARAILKN
+542 AIARAMLKN

-596 RADTI
+596 RADSI
-601 VVMANGEIV
+601 VVIAGGHIV
-610 EQGKHHDLLAR
+610 EQGKHHELLAR

-632 FGQDQYQGQHPDEY
+632 FGQEAPAVEPALT
-646 QG
+646 

>member
-1 LGLTSA
+1 
-7 QRICTVF
+7 
-14 MTFPTPDTMATPA
+14 MTTPTPTR
-27 ASANATG
+27 
-34 PSKPSA
+34 
-40 PTQPS
+40 TQ
-45 EPTEP
+45 
-50 MTAHKA
+50 
-56 SKGLLSLSPF
+56 GLLSLSPF
-66 VKPYRLQ
+66 IKPYRWQ
-73 VGFALLMLLSAA
+73 VGFALLMLLAAA
-85 AATLVFPTALRQL
+85 AATLVFPTALRKL
-98 IDGGLTGASSN
+98 IDGGLSSTSGN
-109 AQDIGWHFALLFG
+109 NPQDIAWYFAMLFG
-122 VAVALAV
+122 VAVALAL
-129 FSGARFY
+129 FSGARFF

-202 IGALGMLVWHH
+202 LGALGMLVWHH

-221 AGLVLVIAPSVWM
+221 VGLLLVIAPSMWM

-271 QGREAKRF
+271 QGREASRF
-279 EQSTNAAFRSAIK
+279 EHSTNAAFRSAI
-292 RTTAR
+292 RRSTAR

-304 MVATSAALLWGL
+304 MVTTSAALLWGL
-316 YMGTLAVLAGTLSAG
+316 YMGTLAVLAGTLSPG

-371 YMPSHIQDSVHT
+371 HMPSHIQEATHT
-383 TPLKP
+383 QPLKP
-388 SAQGLDV
+388 SHQGLDV
-395 QLLNVQFAYPSRL
+395 QLINVQFAYPSRL
-408 ETPALNN
+408 EMPALRGI
-415 VNLHIAAGSTV
+415 NLHIKAGTTV
-426 ALVGSSGAGKTTIMQ
+426 ALVGASGAGKTTIMQ
-441 LLQRFYDVQSGSIL
+441 LLQRFYDTQDGSIL
-455 LQGTAIQSLALH
+455 LQGTSIKTLALTD
-467 NLREHVGVVPQEPVV
+467 LRTHVGVVPQEPVV
-482 FAASAM
+482 FAASAL
-488 DNIRYGRPNA
+488 DNIRYGRPDATN
-498 SDDEVKAAAQAAYA
+498 DEVVAAAKAAYA
-512 HEFIE
+512 HDFIM
-517 ALPMGYQTFMGERGV
+517 ALPMGYETFMGERGV

-542 AIARAILKN
+542 AIARAMLKN

-596 RADTI
+596 RADSI
-601 VVMANGEIV
+601 VVIAGGHIV
-610 EQGKHHDLLAR
+610 EQGKHHELLAR

-632 FGQDQYQGQHPDEY
+632 FGQEAPAVEPALT
-646 QG
+646 

>member
-1 LGLTSA
+1 
-7 QRICTVF
+7 
-14 MTFPTPDTMATPA
+14 MTTPTPTR
-27 ASANATG
+27 
-34 PSKPSA
+34 
-40 PTQPS
+40 TQ
-45 EPTEP
+45 
-50 MTAHKA
+50 
-56 SKGLLSLSPF
+56 GLLSLSPF
-66 VKPYRLQ
+66 IKPYRWQ
-73 VGFALLMLLSAA
+73 VGFALLMLLAAA
-85 AATLVFPTALRQL
+85 AATLVFPTALRKL
-98 IDGGLTGASSN
+98 IDGGLSSTSGN
-109 AQDIGWHFALLFG
+109 NPQDIAWYFAMLFG
-122 VAVALAV
+122 VAVALAL
-129 FSGARFY
+129 FSGARFF

-187 VGSSLSMGLRNAVMG
+187 VGSSLSMGLRNTVMG
-202 IGALGMLVWHH
+202 LGALGMLVWHH

-221 AGLVLVIAPSVWM
+221 AGLLLVIAPSMWM

-271 QGREAKRF
+271 QGREASRF
-279 EQSTNAAFRSAIK
+279 EHSTNAAFRSAI
-292 RTTAR
+292 RRSTAR

-304 MVATSAALLWGL
+304 MVTTSAALLWGL
-316 YMGTLAVLAGTLSAG
+316 YMGTLAVLAGTLSPG

-371 YMPSHIQDSVHT
+371 HMPSHIQEATHT
-383 TPLKP
+383 QPLKP
-388 SAQGLDV
+388 SHQGLDV
-395 QLLNVQFAYPSRL
+395 QLINVQFAYPSRL
-408 ETPALNN
+408 EMPALNGI
-415 VNLHIAAGSTV
+415 NLHIKAGTTV
-426 ALVGSSGAGKTTIMQ
+426 ALVGASGAGKTTIMQ
-441 LLQRFYDVQSGSIL
+441 LLQRFYDTQDGSIL
-455 LQGTAIQSLALH
+455 LQGTSIKTLALTD
-467 NLREHVGVVPQEPVV
+467 LRTHVGVVPQEPVV
-482 FAASAM
+482 FAASAL
-488 DNIRYGRPNA
+488 DNIRYGRPDATN
-498 SDDEVKAAAQAAYA
+498 DEVVAAAKAAYA
-512 HEFIE
+512 HDFIM
-517 ALPMGYQTFMGERGV
+517 ALPMGYETFMGERGV

-542 AIARAILKN
+542 AIARAMLKN

-596 RADTI
+596 RADSI
-601 VVMANGEIV
+601 VVIAGGHIV
-610 EQGKHHDLLAR
+610 EQGKHHELLAH

-632 FGQDQYQGQHPDEY
+632 FGQEAPAVELALT
-646 QG
+646 

>member
-1 LGLTSA
+1 
-7 QRICTVF
+7 
-14 MTFPTPDTMATPA
+14 MTTPTPTR
-27 ASANATG
+27 
-34 PSKPSA
+34 
-40 PTQPS
+40 TQ
-45 EPTEP
+45 
-50 MTAHKA
+50 
-56 SKGLLSLSPF
+56 GLLSLSPF
-66 VKPYRLQ
+66 IKPYRWQ
-73 VGFALLMLLSAA
+73 VGFALLMLLAAA
-85 AATLVFPTALRQL
+85 AATLVFPTALRKL
-98 IDGGLTGASSN
+98 IDGGLSSTSGN
-109 AQDIGWHFALLFG
+109 NPQDIAWYFAMLFG
-122 VAVALAV
+122 VAVALAL
-129 FSGARFY
+129 FSGARFF

-202 IGALGMLVWHH
+202 LGALGMLVWNH

-221 AGLVLVIAPSVWM
+221 VGLLLVIVPSMWM

-271 QGREAKRF
+271 QGREASRF
-279 EQSTNAAFRSAIK
+279 EHSTNAAFRSAI
-292 RTTAR
+292 RRSTAR

-304 MVATSAALLWGL
+304 MVTTSAALLWGL
-316 YMGTLAVLAGTLSAG
+316 YMGTLAVLAGTLSPG

-371 YMPSHIQDSVHT
+371 HMPSHIQEATHT
-383 TPLKP
+383 QPLKP
-388 SAQGLDV
+388 SHQGLDV
-395 QLLNVQFAYPSRL
+395 QLINVQFAYPSRL
-408 ETPALNN
+408 EMPALNGI
-415 VNLHIAAGSTV
+415 NLHIKAGTTV
-426 ALVGSSGAGKTTIMQ
+426 ALVGASGAGKTTIMQ
-441 LLQRFYDVQSGSIL
+441 LLQRFYDTQDGSIL
-455 LQGTAIQSLALH
+455 LQGTSIKTLALTD
-467 NLREHVGVVPQEPVV
+467 LRTHVGVVPQEPVV
-482 FAASAM
+482 FAASAL
-488 DNIRYGRPNA
+488 DNIRYGRPDATN
-498 SDDEVKAAAQAAYA
+498 DEVVAAAKAAYA
-512 HEFIE
+512 HDFIM
-517 ALPMGYQTFMGERGV
+517 ALPMGYETFMGERGV

-542 AIARAILKN
+542 AIARAMLKN

-596 RADTI
+596 RADSI
-601 VVMANGEIV
+601 VVIAGGHIV
-610 EQGKHHDLLAR
+610 EQGKHHELLAR

-632 FGQDQYQGQHPDEY
+632 FGQEAPAVEPALT
-646 QG
+646 